1 MASADAA
8 QRNLQGAE
16 GQAPGDRSRRITVP
30 GQACPE
36 AVIDAG
42 NGAPLRPSINY
53 GTPGDGSAETSYAL
67 LDGNAQISGDL
78 LPDEADRYGSLVMKP
93 SAALP

>member
-8 QRNLQGAE
+8 QRNLLGAE
-16 GQAPGDRSRRITVP
+16 SPAPGGRSRRITVL

-36 AVIDAG
+36 PVIDAG

-53 GTPGDGSAETSYAL
+53 GTPGDATAESSYAL
-67 LDGNAQISGDL
+67 LDDNAQFSGDL
-78 LPDEADRYGSLVMKP
+78 LPDESDRYGPDKEDDG
-93 SAALP
+93 LPF